1 MDPPL
6 PSLIAILLSRPAG
19 VEAEVG
25 EARTSLVLDGAGL
38 GEVEA
43 GPGVE
48 DERTEGGAVE
58 RPAGPGG
65 RHQYRHDTDFLLS

>member
-6 PSLIAILLSRPAG
+6 PSLIAILLSRPGG
-19 VEAEVG
+19 VKAEVG
-25 EARTSLVLDGAGL
+25 EARTSLVLGGAGL

-48 DERTEGGAVE
+48 DERTEGRAVE
-58 RPAGPGG
+58 RAAVP
-65 RHQYRHDTDFLLS
+65 

>member
-1 MDPPL
+1 ML
-6 PSLIAILLSRPAG
+6 G
-19 VEAEVG
+19 
-25 EARTSLVLDGAGL
+25 GAGL

-48 DERTEGGAVE
+48 DERTEGRAVE

-65 RHQYRHDTDFLLS
+65 HHQYRHDTDFLLNQILSYQILIEMHK